1 MPSDEPSTRGSVFQ
15 YEVVPIMLTRGAD
28 QSEAGQQ
35 WATLRAGLN
44 ERGRMG
50 FRVVAVSDGPE
61 GRAVIMERQVD
72 GDPESRR
79 CRLHRERFPRLP
91 MTSPSPPQRRA
102 STHRR
107 IPANPDAGSRRVL
120 RSSGSR

>member
-1 MPSDEPSTRGSVFQ
+1 MPSDEPSTRGNVFQ

-72 GDPESRR
+72 GDPESQVSAASRTVSEAADDIA
-79 CRLHRERFPRLP
+79 LSSAEASL
-91 MTSPSPPQRRA
+91 SPPSDPGQ
-102 STHRR
+102 
-107 IPANPDAGSRRVL
+107 P
-120 RSSGSR
+120 

>member
-1 MPSDEPSTRGSVFQ
+1 VFQ

-28 QSEAGQQ
+28 ESEAGQQ

-72 GDPESRR
+72 GDSESRSLSAEAR
-79 CRLHRERFPRLP
+79 TVSEAADDIAR
-91 MTSPSPPQRRA
+91 TSA
-102 STHRR
+102 E
-107 IPANPDAGSRRVL
+107 AD
-120 RSSGSR
+120 RS

>member
-1 MPSDEPSTRGSVFQ
+1 MFQ

-61 GRAVIMERQVD
+61 GRAVIMERLVD
-72 GDPESRR
+72 GEAESR
-79 CRLHRERFPRLP
+79 
-91 MTSPSPPQRRA
+91 SA
-102 STHRR
+102 S
-107 IPANPDAGSRRVL
+107 AASRTVSEAADDIV
-120 RSSGSR
+120 RSSAETSGDQLSDPGQA

>member
-1 MPSDEPSTRGSVFQ
+1 VFQ

-28 QSEAGQQ
+28 ESEAGQQ

-72 GDPESRR
+72 GDPE
-79 CRLHRERFPRLP
+79 
-91 MTSPSPPQRRA
+91 PQRVSA
-102 STHRR
+102 DTLAAVEGM
-107 IPANPDAGSRRVL
+107 PAAWSLDLSRPP
-120 RSSGSR
+120 RSPLTSWTTMHVIV

>member
-1 MPSDEPSTRGSVFQ
+1 VFQ

-28 QSEAGQQ
+28 ESEAGQQ

-61 GRAVIMERQVD
+61 GRAVIMERRVD
-72 GDPESRR
+72 GDSESRSVSAEAR
-79 CRLHRERFPRLP
+79 TVSEAADDIAR
-91 MTSPSPPQRRA
+91 TSA
-102 STHRR
+102 E
-107 IPANPDAGSRRVL
+107 AD
-120 RSSGSR
+120 RS

>member
-1 MPSDEPSTRGSVFQ
+1 MPSDEPPTRGNVFQ

-35 WATLRAGLN
+35 WATLREGLN

-61 GRAVIMERQVD
+61 GRAVIMERRVD
-72 GDPESRR
+72 GDPESQQV
-79 CRLHRERFPRLP
+79 
-91 MTSPSPPQRRA
+91 SAA
-102 STHRR
+102 SRTVSEAADD
-107 IPANPDAGSRRVL
+107 IALSSVEAGLNPASDPGQP
-120 RSSGSR
+120 

>member
-1 MPSDEPSTRGSVFQ
+1 MPSDEPSTRGNVYQ

-72 GDPESRR
+72 GDPESQQVSASSRTVSEAADDIA
-79 CRLHRERFPRLP
+79 L
-91 MTSPSPPQRRA
+91 TSAEASLNPPS
-102 STHRR
+102 
-107 IPANPDAGSRRVL
+107 NPGQP
-120 RSSGSR
+120 

>member
-1 MPSDEPSTRGSVFQ
+1 MTVFQ

-28 QSEAGQQ
+28 EAEAGEQ

-72 GDPESRR
+72 GDPESQQVSAESRTVS
-79 CRLHRERFPRLP
+79 EAADDIA
-91 MTSPSPPQRRA
+91 RA
-102 STHRR
+102 SAEASGHTT
-107 IPANPDAGSRRVL
+107 
-120 RSSGSR
+120 SS

>member
-1 MPSDEPSTRGSVFQ
+1 VFQ

-72 GDPESRR
+72 GDPRQQQVSAASRTVS
-79 CRLHRERFPRLP
+79 EAADEIA
-91 MTSPSPPQRRA
+91 RA
-102 STHRR
+102 SAETGRDQP
-107 IPANPDAGSRRVL
+107 PAPAEA
-120 RSSGSR
+120 